1 MAQVFFHYSNPDGM
15 FVDQRG
21 ALVGGLAEAR
31 ERASDFVRSLI
42 SAPNAEDWR
51 GWVLHVNDDLGEEIL
66 ELPFAS
72 MLGKP
77 H

>member
-1 MAQVFFHYSNPDGM
+1 MAHVYFHYSNPEEM

-21 ALVGGLAEAR
+21 AEAGDLAEAR
-31 ERASDFVRSLI
+31 ERANLFVRSLI
-42 SAPNAEDWR
+42 MAPNAEDWR
-51 GWVLHVNDDLGEEIL
+51 GWVLHVDDDLGEEIL
-66 ELPFAS
+66 AVPFAS

>member
-1 MAQVFFHYSNPDGM
+1 MAHIYFHYSNPEGI

-21 ALVGGLAEAR
+21 AMVGGLAEAS
-31 ERASDFVRSLI
+31 ERATDFVRSLI
-42 SAPNAEDWR
+42 TAPNTEDWR
-51 GWVLHVNDDLGEEIL
+51 GWILHVNDDLGEEIL
-66 ELPFAS
+66 SLPFAS